1 MTDPVDVHLGRHR
14 LALALAAATLTL
26 IFIGGLVTST
36 HSGLS
41 VPDWP
46 LSFGRLMPPM
56 VGGILYEH
64 GHRMAATAVGL
75 LTILIVFAFRRETR
89 AWLRRASWAALGLVI
104 LQGVLGGLTVRL
116 KLPKPVSIAH
126 GTLAQSFFCLT
137 VALAVWTSPAWRRPP
152 SFTSS
157 ESDVPL
163 PHIALLLFLSLYVQ
177 LVLGA
182 VVRHTGHAVA
192 FHLVNAGLILLWIGW
207 VFHRLTEVHAGDPA
221 LWRTAL
227 GLGSVYFLQVS
238 LGVVTLLSL
247 TVNGGP
253 ARPMMAVLWTTGH
266 VMAGALL
273 LGLSVTFLL
282 LAWKRFPAPLTSD
295 RVKDY
300 VALTKPGISLMAAVT
315 ALAGFL
321 LGSAGAVHAVRLGH
335 TALGTLLVSSGAC
348 ALNMLF
354 ERDVDAR
361 MRRTE
366 SRPLPSRRLFP
377 GEALFLG
384 VFLLVGGIVYLAGF
398 VNGLTALVAGFTA
411 SVYLYVYTPL
421 KKVSVLNTLFGAV
434 AGALPPVMGWTAAAG
449 RFEPGAWG
457 LFAILFLWQFP
468 HFFSLAWLYREDY
481 SRAGLSMIPAGELDG
496 RGTAR
501 RIVLGTAALFVASL
515 IPWLSQGAGSAY
527 ALSAGL
533 LGTGLLVLGL
543 FFSRERTVPRARR
556 LFLASVIYLPML
568 LAVLVWDGVRRGL

>member
-1 MTDPVDVHLGRHR
+1 MKDSTEFHLGRHR
-14 LALALAAATLTL
+14 LALALAAATLSL

-64 GHRMAATAVGL
+64 GHRMAATAVGF
-75 LTILIVFAFRRETR
+75 LTILTVFAFRREPR

-104 LQGVLGGLTVRL
+104 VQGVLGGLTVRL
-116 KLPKPVSIAH
+116 KLPKPISIAH

-137 VALAVWTSPAWRRPP
+137 VALAVWTSPAWRRPT
-152 SFTSS
+152 SSASS

-163 PHIALLLFLSLYVQ
+163 PHIALLLFLSLYIQ

-182 VVRHTGHAVA
+182 VVRHTGHAVE

-207 VFHRLTEVHAGDPA
+207 VFHRLTEVHPEDPA

-282 LAWKRFPAPLTSD
+282 LAWKRFPAALTSD

-366 SRPLPSRRLFP
+366 SRPLPARRLFP

-384 VFLLVGGIVYLAGF
+384 VFLLAGGIVYLAGF

-411 SVYLYVYTPL
+411 SVYLYIYTPL

-449 RFEPGAWG
+449 QFEPGAWG

-481 SRAGLSMIPAGELDG
+481 WRAGLSMLPAGELDG
-496 RGTAR
+496 RVTAR
-501 RIVLGTAALFVASL
+501 RIILGTGALFVASL

-527 ALSAGL
+527 ALFAGL
-533 LGTGLLVLGL
+533 LGTGLLVLGVL
-543 FFSRERTVPRARR
+543 FSRERSALRARR
-556 LFLASVIYLPML
+556 LFLASVVYLPTL